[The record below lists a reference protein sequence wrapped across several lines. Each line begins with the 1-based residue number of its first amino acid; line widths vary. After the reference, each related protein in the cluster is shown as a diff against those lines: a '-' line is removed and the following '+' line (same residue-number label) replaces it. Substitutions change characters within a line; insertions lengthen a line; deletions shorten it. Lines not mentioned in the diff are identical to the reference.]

1 MFWLD
6 LGIFCLLLWGG
17 VAGYIAGW
25 KHTLRHLGA
34 LFVTAVAAAAV
45 KGDMK
50 VFLALHYPI
59 AEAMKALAGNRLAI
73 PVDGSAVACQAV
85 LAELGLPR
93 AVQVP
98 VLRSLNSLAA
108 PDFNHLVD
116 LLAQVMYN
124 AFSFLVVLILWWS
137 FFHLAAA
144 LWPIRRGAPLKRS
157 EQWGGFLSGLLRQS
171 LLLILAIGVLAPF
184 TWLLPLPRELFD
196 FEAAALARLG
206 MHIFYYSGLWW
217 N

>member
-6 LGIFCLLLWGG
+6 LGMFCLLLWGG

-25 KHTLRHLGA
+25 KHAIRHLGA

-50 VFLALHYPI
+50 GFLALHYPV
-59 AEAMKALAGNRLAI
+59 EETMQALVGNRLAI
-73 PVDGSAVACQAV
+73 PVDGSAVSSQAV
-85 LAELGLPR
+85 LTELGLPR
-93 AVQVP
+93 IVQIP
-98 VLRSLNSLAA
+98 VLRGLTSLAA

-116 LLAQVMYN
+116 LLAQVMFN
-124 AFSFLVVLILWWS
+124 AFSFLVVMILWWS
-137 FFHLAAA
+137 FFHLVAAFFPA
-144 LWPIRRGAPLKRS
+144 RTGTPLKRF

-171 LLLILAIGVLAPF
+171 LLLVLAVGVLAPF
-184 TWLLPLPRELFD
+184 AWLPPVPRELFD
-196 FEAAALARLG
+196 LEAAALARLG
-206 MHIFYYSGLWW
+206 MHIFYLSGLWW